1 MQTFTHPFEEA
12 RPNRAGYRDI
22 TVEAAYRSRGLARLV
37 DVREASELAADGFI
51 AGIEHI
57 PMGVVETQAAGWNK
71 DQDIILICRSGN
83 RSGRV
88 AEVLVRRGFRRVMN
102 MTGGMIA
109 YTAAGLPVARS

>member
-22 TVEAAYRSRGLARLV
+22 AVEAAYQARGLARLV
-37 DVREASELAADGFI
+37 DVRETSELAADGLI
-51 AGIEHI
+51 AGSEHV

-88 AEVLVRRGFRRVMN
+88 AEALVRRGFRRVMN

-109 YTAAGLPVARS
+109 YTAAGLPVVRS